1 MSPRRA
7 PVRSSAHDEPPPRA
21 SRQRPP
27 PREEPPGL
35 LEQVTLA
42 LAPLPGEQFLL
53 EVPRHLARMLDV
65 TYAFVAEDPD
75 GADEWTMAA
84 FSDGQFLMHDRP
96 FRVRST
102 PYEAIRASGR
112 LFVSD
117 RISRMFP
124 GDAWLRH
131 HGIVSILALPLIYN
145 GTFVGAIGVME
156 RRPITSPAL
165 IEAILGVLAPRCA
178 GLLEHR
184 RLDRKLRED
193 EQKFRLIADH
203 AIDVVFRFALN
214 PEPHFD
220 YISPSI
226 TRLVGHTPEE
236 FLADPNVG
244 LRILHPDD
252 RDAVFEQV
260 RDPKPRTMTV
270 RLILPDGNIAW
281 VEIASVPV
289 LAEDGS
295 LVAVE
300 AIAHDVTDRV
310 QLANALRESERRYRT
325 IVDAIPDMCFR
336 IDATGRYLEF
346 VPASGQ
352 EPIATPED
360 FVGRS
365 LLQVLPEDAGTRA
378 MQAVARA
385 LQNGTVESLE
395 YDLSDPEGPPRW
407 YEVRIVPVA
416 EDEVIAFVRDISRF
430 RPYISAERAG
440 RGESETTAVERE
452 IAARAAY
459 GLTAREV
466 SVLLYLV
473 RGAADKQIAEALGLS
488 AFTVNKHVAS
498 ILSKMHVSSRT
509 AAGVK
514 AVREGI
520 AE

>member
-7 PVRSSAHDEPPPRA
+7 STRSSAPEEPAPRA
-21 SRQRPP
+21 PRQ
-27 PREEPPGL
+27 REEPPGL
-35 LEQVTLA
+35 VEQITLA

-75 GADEWTMAA
+75 GADAWIMAA

-131 HGIVSILALPLIYN
+131 HGIASTLALPLIYN

-165 IEAILGVLAPRCA
+165 IEAILGVLAPRAA

-184 RLDRKLRED
+184 RLDRKLMDD

-203 AIDVVFRFALN
+203 AIDVVFRFSLY

-220 YISPSI
+220 YVSPSL

-252 RDAVFEQV
+252 RYAVFEQV

-270 RLILPDGNIAW
+270 RLITPNGDIAW
-281 VEIASVPV
+281 VEIASFPV

-295 LVAVE
+295 LAAVE
-300 AIAHDVTDRV
+300 AIGHDVTDRV
-310 QLANALRESERRYRT
+310 QLADALRESERRYRT
-325 IVDAIPDMCFR
+325 IVDAFPDMTFR
-336 IDATGRYLEF
+336 IDAAGRYLEF

-352 EPIATPED
+352 QLVASPED

-378 MQAVARA
+378 MQAVGRA
-385 LQNGTVESLE
+385 LRTGEPQSLE
-395 YDLSDPEGPPRW
+395 YDLSDPGGPPRC
-407 YEVRIVPVA
+407 YEVRMVPIA
-416 EDEVIAFVRDISRF
+416 DDEVIAFVRDITLLRT
-430 RPYISAERAG
+430 PGAAEPGRAEG
-440 RGESETTAVERE
+440 ATTAIERE

-466 SVLLYLV
+466 SVLMYLA

-488 AFTVNKHVAS
+488 AFTINKHVAS